1 MVGAAAAAI
10 LTVRAEHKA
19 TTQAMTTLRS
29 ATDEA
34 RAVRT
39 ERSTPLAAV
48 LAWLIPGLGHW
59 YLGYRDRAV
68 IIFVTV
74 VVTFWGGVA
83 LGGVRSTFN
92 VQENGP
98 WLAAQLCTGP
108 QAIVG
113 LMAAKSLPKPPP
125 GSTLVDRYEASY
137 PSADIAVVY
146 SGVAG
151 LLNLLV
157 IIDAVARADAG
168 MGATPARSPP
178 GRGGP

>member
-1 MVGAAAAAI
+1 MVDVVDAAI
-10 LTVRAEHKA
+10 RPVRADYEA
-19 TTQAMTTLRS
+19 TIRAMTTLRTAS
-29 ATDEA
+29 DEA
-34 RAVRT
+34 RVVRA
-39 ERSTPLAAV
+39 EPSTALAAA
-48 LAWLIPGLGHW
+48 LAWLVPGLGHW

-113 LMAAKSLPKPPP
+113 LMAAKSLRKPPP
-125 GSTLVDRYEASY
+125 GSTQIDRYEASY

-168 MGATPARSPP
+168 VGASPARSPP
-178 GRGGP
+178 GGGGR